1 MNTLVGQ
8 FEKIIANTQE
18 IISVEELK
26 QKLSKKE
33 KLTVKLGIDPTA
45 NTIHLG
51 FAVVLRKFR
60 LFQELGHNTYLI
72 LGDLTALIG
81 DPSGKNKTRPMLT
94 KRQIEENLKTYIP
107 QLGKII
113 DLKKTN
119 IVYNSQWLSKL
130 KPEEIVKLSSNYT
143 LAQMLEREDFKNRY
157 KSNEPI
163 SLHEL
168 LYPLF
173 QAYDS
178 VYIKADIELG
188 GIDQKFNFLV
198 TRYIQ
203 EKYDQEPEIAI
214 MMPILEGTD
223 GINKMSKSLGNY
235 IGINDEP
242 NLMFTKI
249 MSIPDNLIKRYFDL
263 CTNLPSENV
272 EKLFSLHS
280 NPRDIKLILAKGIV
294 SLYHGEDKAQ
304 QAFEEFINVY
314 SKKDLPSEIPVFKI
328 PANLIDK
335 DNNINIIEALY
346 FIGILESKAEIKRLL
361 SPGGI
366 YLNGRKLSQ
375 KSVKFEE
382 HFIVRIGK
390 FNYYKIEI
398 NKDSYLSNE
407 SI

>member
-8 FEKIIANTQE
+8 LEKIIANTQE
-18 IISVEELK
+18 IISLEELK
-26 QKLSKKE
+26 EKLSKKE

-72 LGDLTALIG
+72 LGDFTALIG

-94 KRQIEENLKTYIP
+94 KEQIEENLKTYIP

-119 IVYNSQWLSKL
+119 IVYNSQWLSTL
-130 KPEEIVKLSSNYT
+130 KPEEIVKLSSKYT

-188 GIDQKFNFLV
+188 GIDQKFNFVV

-223 GINKMSKSLGNY
+223 GVNKMSKSLGNY

-280 NPRDIKLILAKGIV
+280 NPRDIKLILAKEIV
-294 SLYHGEDKAQ
+294 SIYHGEDKAQ

-328 PANLIDK
+328 PVNLIDK
-335 DNNINIIEALY
+335 DNNVNIIEALY
-346 FIGILESKAEIKRLL
+346 VSGIVESKAEAKRLL
-361 SPGGI
+361 SQGGI
-366 YLNGRKLSQ
+366 YLNGQKLSQ
-375 KSVKFEE
+375 KSVKFQEP
-382 HFIVRIGK
+382 FIIRIGK

-398 NKDSYLSNE
+398 NN
-407 SI
+407 

>member
-8 FEKIIANTQE
+8 LEKIIANTQE
-18 IISVEELK
+18 IISLEELK
-26 QKLSKKE
+26 EKLSKKE

-72 LGDLTALIG
+72 LGDFTALIG

-94 KRQIEENLKTYIP
+94 KEQIEENLKTYIP

-119 IVYNSQWLSKL
+119 IVYNSQWLSTL
-130 KPEEIVKLSSNYT
+130 KPEEIVKLSSKYT

-188 GIDQKFNFLV
+188 GIDQKFNFIV

-223 GINKMSKSLGNY
+223 GVNKMSKSLGNY

-280 NPRDIKLILAKGIV
+280 NPRDIKLILAKEIV
-294 SLYHGEDKAQ
+294 SIYHGEDKAQ

-328 PANLIDK
+328 SANLIDK
-335 DNNINIIEALY
+335 DNNVNIIEALY
-346 FIGILESKAEIKRLL
+346 VSGIVESKAEAKRLL
-361 SPGGI
+361 SQGGI
-366 YLNGRKLSQ
+366 YLNGQKLSQ
-375 KSVKFEE
+375 KSVKFQEP
-382 HFIVRIGK
+382 FIIRIGK

-398 NKDSYLSNE
+398 NN
-407 SI
+407 

>member
-1 MNTLVGQ
+1 MKTLNNQ
-8 FEKIIANTQE
+8 LEKITANTQE

-26 QKLSKKE
+26 AKLSKKE

-72 LGDLTALIG
+72 LGDFTALIG

-94 KRQIEENLKTYIP
+94 KEQIEENLKTYIP

-119 IVYNSQWLSKL
+119 IVYNSQWLSTL
-130 KPEEIVKLSSNYT
+130 TPQEIVKLSSKYT

-178 VYIKADIELG
+178 VYLKADVELG
-188 GIDQKFNFLV
+188 GIDQKFNFIV

-249 MSIPDNLIKRYFDL
+249 MSIPDNLIKRYFVL
-263 CTNLPSENV
+263 CTNVPIENV
-272 EKLFSLHS
+272 EKLFNLHS
-280 NPRDIKLILAKGIV
+280 NPRDIKLILAKEIV
-294 SLYHGEDKAQ
+294 SIYHGENKAQ
-304 QAFEEFINVY
+304 QALEEFINVY
-314 SKKDLPSEIPVFKI
+314 SKKDLPSQIPVFKI
-328 PANLIDK
+328 PFHLIDQE
-335 DNNINIIEALY
+335 NNINIIEALY
-346 FIGILESKAEIKRLL
+346 YSGIVESKAEAKRLL
-361 SPGGI
+361 SQGGI
-366 YLNGRKLSQ
+366 YLNGQKLSQ
-375 KSVKFEE
+375 KFVKFQEP
-382 HFIVRIGK
+382 FIIRIGK
-390 FNYYKIEI
+390 FNYYKMEI
-398 NKDSYLSNE
+398 KKDNFSQ
-407 SI
+407 

>member
-8 FEKIIANTQE
+8 LEKIIANTQE
-18 IISVEELK
+18 IISLEELK
-26 QKLSKKE
+26 EKLSKKE

-72 LGDLTALIG
+72 LGDFTALIG

-94 KRQIEENLKTYIP
+94 KEQIEENLKTYIP

-119 IVYNSQWLSKL
+119 IVYNSQWLSTL
-130 KPEEIVKLSSNYT
+130 KPEEIVKLSSKYT

-188 GIDQKFNFLV
+188 GIDQKFNFIV

-223 GINKMSKSLGNY
+223 GVNKMSKSLGNY

-280 NPRDIKLILAKGIV
+280 NPRDIKLILAKEIV
-294 SLYHGEDKAQ
+294 SIYHGEDKAQ

-335 DNNINIIEALY
+335 DNNVNIIEALY
-346 FIGILESKAEIKRLL
+346 VSGIVESKAEAKRLL
-361 SPGGI
+361 SQGGI
-366 YLNGRKLSQ
+366 YLNGQKLSQ
-375 KSVKFEE
+375 KSVKFQEP
-382 HFIVRIGK
+382 FIIRIGK

-398 NKDSYLSNE
+398 NN
-407 SI
+407 